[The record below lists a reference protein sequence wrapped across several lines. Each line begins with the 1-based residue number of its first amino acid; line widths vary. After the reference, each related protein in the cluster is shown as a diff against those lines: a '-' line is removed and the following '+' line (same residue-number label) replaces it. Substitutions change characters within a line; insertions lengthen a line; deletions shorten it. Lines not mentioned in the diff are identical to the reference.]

1 MNVKVIFDIGKTNK
15 KCFLFDEN
23 YREVYQEVT
32 QFKELEDE
40 DGFPCDDLM
49 GITNWINSTFKKV
62 LHDPKYQVEVV
73 NFSGYGASF
82 VHLDENGQPIAPLY
96 NYLKPFP
103 KKLLSEFHRKYGD
116 PLTFATQTASP
127 PLGMLNSGLQ
137 LYWLKYIKPK
147 LFKKIKWSLHLPQY
161 LSYIISEWP
170 VSECTS
176 IGCHTG
182 LWDFE
187 RQDYHDWVYAENI
200 DKILPPITSSSNY
213 LHKTVN
219 HHSYKVGVGIH
230 DSSAALLP
238 YKSWSQIPFLVLSTG
253 TWNITINPFNQQP
266 LTQEELT
273 QDCLNFLGIDQ
284 KIVRASRLFLG
295 HEHQYWVQQLTTF
308 YKVAPDTHTKI
319 QPNPE
324 ILNDLGHFPKST
336 YRWKDLNTSYL
347 IDIQNNLHQ
356 FPDFEVA
363 YHKLMQELFELQKKS
378 LLLAKGNTEIKKIFV
393 DGGFA
398 NNPLFMYFLNTSFPN
413 MTIINSSNP
422 IGSALGAALVL
433 APKNFSRNQLEPYFR

>member
-49 GITNWINSTFKKV
+49 GITNWVKSTFEK
-62 LHDPKYQVEVV
+62 LQHHPKYQVEAV

-82 VHLDENGQPIAPLY
+82 VHLDKNGHPIAPLY

-103 KKLLSEFHRKYGD
+103 TKLLTEFHDKYGD

-137 LYWLKYIKPK
+137 LFWLKYAKPE
-147 LFKKIKWSLHLPQY
+147 LFKKVRWSLHLPQY
-161 LSYIISEWP
+161 LSYLISGWP
-170 VSECTS
+170 ISECTS

-187 RQDYHDWVYAENI
+187 KQDYHHWVYAEQINQ
-200 DKILPPITSSSNY
+200 ILPPIASSSTY
-213 LHKTVN
+213 IHKSSN
-219 HHSYKVGVGIH
+219 QQSFKVGVGIH

-238 YKSWSQIPFLVLSTG
+238 YQFWSQLPFLVLSTG
-253 TWNITINPFNQQP
+253 TWNITLNPFNQQP
-266 LTQEELT
+266 LTQEDLT

-284 KIVRASRLFLG
+284 QIVKASRLFLG
-295 HEHQYWVQQLTTF
+295 NEHQYWVQQLTAF
-308 YKVAPDTHTKI
+308 FKVSPNTHTQIKV
-319 QPNPE
+319 NPT
-324 ILNDLGHFPKST
+324 ILNKLAYYPQFT
-336 YRWKDLNTSYL
+336 YRWESLNTHHSTNFQTNL
-347 IDIQNNLHQ
+347 NQFQN
-356 FPDFEVA
+356 FEVA
-363 YHKLMQELFELQKKS
+363 YHKLMLELFELQKES
-378 LLLAKGNTEIKKIFV
+378 LLLAKGDTDIQKIFV

-398 NNPLFMYFLNTSFPN
+398 NNPLFMYFLNASFPD
-413 MTIINSSNP
+413 MTIVKSSTP
-422 IGSALGAALVL
+422 IGSALGAALVFTTT
-433 APKNFSRNQLEPYFR
+433 NFSRNELEPYFR